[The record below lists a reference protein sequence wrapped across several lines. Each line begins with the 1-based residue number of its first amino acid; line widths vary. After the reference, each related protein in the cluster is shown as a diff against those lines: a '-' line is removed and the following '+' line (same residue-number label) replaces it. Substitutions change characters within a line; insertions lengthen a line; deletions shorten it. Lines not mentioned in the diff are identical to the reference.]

1 MKLPFF
7 IRRPWLVVRGT
18 MANRDTP
25 DLAALA
31 AIDDPEDFV
40 WAVLP
45 HAARSFATSIL
56 VLPRRE
62 AWAAAIGYLYCRIL
76 DTYEDL
82 HPDVDARPELL
93 RSFGARFVDDGLGA
107 PPAISAALARDD
119 RDRGHLLLIERIELI
134 DKAFRE
140 LDTAD
145 RSSIAELVH
154 NMAGGMAWASETLAA
169 QTGVLEDAD
178 QRARYCHYVIGEPA
192 LYAMRSLLH
201 LPVTAPRRA
210 DALRVSEMIQLAN
223 ITRDIEKDLAN
234 GLAYHPALRPD
245 LGSAALDA
253 PAEERVRAVREELLL
268 EALSG
273 VDAYARL
280 VGDLATSGIS
290 QARGAAVLMLSFTDR
305 YYSRCAVRAGHV
317 GWPGA
322 RRSLMI
328 YANAVLAT
336 ISARWAKKVV
346 DGIVGEFHRAA
357 TRIGSAS
364 AEAG

>member
-1 MKLPFF
+1 
-7 IRRPWLVVRGT
+7 

-31 AIDDPEDFV
+31 AIEEPEEFI
-40 WAVLP
+40 WAILP

-62 AWAAAIGYLYCRIL
+62 AWAAAIAYLYCRIL

-82 HPDVDARPELL
+82 HPDVTARPELL
-93 RSFGARFVDDGLGA
+93 RSLGARFVNDELQQ
-107 PPAISAALARDD
+107 PPTISAGLARDD

-134 DKAFRE
+134 DDAFRQLE
-140 LDTAD
+140 PAD
-145 RSSIAELVH
+145 RASIAELVH
-154 NMAGGMAWASETLAA
+154 NMADGMAWASETLMT
-169 QTGVLEDAD
+169 QKGVLEDTD

-201 LPVTAPRRA
+201 LPTTDTRRA

-223 ITRDIEKDLAN
+223 ITRDIEKDLAH
-234 GLAYHPALRPD
+234 GVAYHPTLRSD
-245 LGSAALDA
+245 LGPATLDA
-253 PAEERVRAVREELLL
+253 AAVERVRLVREELLL

-280 VGDLATSGIS
+280 VGDLAASGVS

-305 YYSRCAVRAGHV
+305 YYSRCAERAGHA

-322 RRSLMI
+322 RRSIVI
-328 YANAVLAT
+328 YANSVLAT
-336 ISARWAKKVV
+336 LSARWAQRVV
-346 DGIVGEFHRAA
+346 TGIVEQFHLASDRITAA
-357 TRIGSAS
+357 NRRS
-364 AEAG
+364 

>member
-7 IRRPWLVVRGT
+7 IRRPWLVLRGT

-40 WAVLP
+40 WAILP

-62 AWAAAIGYLYCRIL
+62 AWAAAIAYLYCRIL

-82 HPDVDARPELL
+82 HPDVGARPELL
-93 RSFGARFVDDGLGA
+93 RSFGARFGDDGLDT
-107 PPAISAALARDD
+107 PPAISSALARDD
-119 RDRGHLLLIERIELI
+119 RDRGHVLLLERVELI
-134 DKAFRE
+134 D
-140 LDTAD
+140 TAYAGLAAED
-145 RSSIAELVH
+145 RASIAELVH
-154 NMAGGMAWASETLAA
+154 NMAEGMAWAAETLAA
-169 QTGVLEDAD
+169 QAGVLEDAG
-178 QRARYCHYVIGEPA
+178 QRARYCHHVIGEPA

-201 LPVTAPRRA
+201 LPVTAPRHA

-245 LGSAALDA
+245 LGSTTLDA
-253 PAEERVRAVREELLL
+253 PAEARVRAVREELLL

-280 VGDLATSGIS
+280 VGDLSSSGIS

-305 YYSRCAVRAGHV
+305 YYSRCAVRAGHA

-322 RRSLMI
+322 RLSLVI
-328 YANAVLAT
+328 YANAILAT
-336 ISARWAKKVV
+336 ISPGWAAKVV
-346 DGIVGEFHRAA
+346 DGIVEQFHRAA
-357 TRIGSAS
+357 ARIGSAP